1 MINKPL
7 VIAKR
12 QSGVVLVISL
22 ILLLALTMI
31 GVTSTSVTGQQ
42 EKMSGNNK
50 DKNLAFQAAEAA
62 LRAAEITLSPVPPTF
77 NRTAG
82 TATTVAV
89 SSDQG
94 TNGLYTLLNSDET
107 ASSPPTIKLSPRIP
121 FYNSVDWLATNPKYC
136 VFGTHTNCAD
146 PVNKLVGLYRPPE
159 YIIEEISSVGALNN
173 AMGSSEAGVALTNT
187 AGRVV
192 TYRITGHGWG
202 SNANSVATIQS
213 IIKVTVYK

>member
-1 MINKPL
+1 
-7 VIAKR
+7 
-12 QSGVVLVISL
+12 
-22 ILLLALTMI
+22 
-31 GVTSTSVTGQQ
+31 
-42 EKMSGNNK
+42 MSGNNK

-94 TNGLYTLLNSDET
+94 TDGLYTLLNNDET

-136 VFGTHTNCAD
+136 VFGVHTNNCKD

-159 YIIEEISSVGALNN
+159 YIIEEINSIGASNN
-173 AMGSSEAGVALTNT
+173 ALGSLEGGTAIKDT

-192 TYRITGHGWG
+192 TYRITAHGWG

>member
-7 VIAKR
+7 LIKR

-62 LRAAEITLSPVPPTF
+62 LRAAEITLSPAPPKF
-77 NRTAG
+77 NRTAS
-82 TATTVAV
+82 TVAV
-89 SSDQG
+89 TTDQG
-94 TNGLYTLLNSDET
+94 TNGLYSLLNNDESAT
-107 ASSPPTIKLSPRIP
+107 TPATIKASPRTP

-136 VFGTHTNCAD
+136 VFGAHTTCSD

-159 YIIEEISSVGALNN
+159 YIIEEINSIGATSSTTEVHEGGAFIPP
-173 AMGSSEAGVALTNT
+173 SQ
-187 AGRVV
+187 GRVI
-192 TYRITGHGWG
+192 TYRLTAHGWG
-202 SNANSVATIQS
+202 SNANSVATLQS
-213 IIKVTVYK
+213 IIKVTVTQ